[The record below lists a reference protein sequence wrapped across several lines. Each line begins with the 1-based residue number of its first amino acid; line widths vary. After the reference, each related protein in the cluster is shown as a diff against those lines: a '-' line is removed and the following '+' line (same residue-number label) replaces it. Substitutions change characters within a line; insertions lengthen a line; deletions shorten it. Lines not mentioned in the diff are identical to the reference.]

1 MLFPKKLAVEFTK
14 EEEEKY
20 KRKLAKKEQSRI
32 HLIEKKHEIIE
43 MLNGQKFEFTLK

>member
-1 MLFPKKLAVEFTK
+1 MLFPKNLAVEFTR

-20 KRKLAKKEQSRI
+20 KRKIAKKEQSRI
-32 HLIEKKHEIIE
+32 HLIEKKHEIVE